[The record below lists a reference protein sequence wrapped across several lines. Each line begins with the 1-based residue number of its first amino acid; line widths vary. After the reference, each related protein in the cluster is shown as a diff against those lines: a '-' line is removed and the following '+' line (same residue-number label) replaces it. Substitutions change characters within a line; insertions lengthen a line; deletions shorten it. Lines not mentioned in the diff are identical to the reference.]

1 MTERTIDPRLLE
13 RARHCII
20 CQRAVVTIQRGGDP
34 VETLTACLL
43 TASES
48 NQVAQQLAESAM
60 RRDPNPNNYAGFVPC
75 DNPGGTHDR

>member
-43 TASES
+43 TASET
-48 NQVAQQLAESAM
+48 NQVAQKLAESAM
-60 RRDPNPNNYAGFVPC
+60 RRDPRPNNYAAPSS
-75 DNPGGTHDR
+75 NPGGTHDR